1 MSDIIHLLPD
11 SVANQIAAG
20 EVIQRPASVVKELME
35 NAIDAGATK
44 IQVVVKDAGRTSIL
58 VIDDGKGMSETDVR
72 MAFERHATSKIT
84 QVQDL
89 FSLRTM
95 GFRGEALASI
105 AAIAGVEVRTRLAN
119 CDCGTFIEVAASK
132 VLKQEPCSCPEGTSF
147 LVKNLFFNVPAR
159 RKFLKSNETEMR
171 QIIQEF
177 QRIVLV
183 YPKIHFELLNGD
195 DLVYE
200 LPKTNLR
207 QRITAVFGKKKRNFN
222 QQLVQIE
229 AKTAI
234 GNISGFIGTPEFA
247 TKNASQ
253 YFFVNG
259 RYMRHP
265 YFHRAVVLAYEQ
277 MLRPDTNPTY
287 FIFFE
292 MNPSE
297 IDVNIHP
304 TKTEIKFENERELF
318 TILMVCIK
326 EALGKFNVVP
336 SIDFDTEGLIDI
348 PVASSNRPIT
358 PPQVT
363 IDHTFNPF
371 KTTATGQKQSVSQ
384 NWEDLYQGHQNER
397 RKTANIEAA
406 LKSQPLFYDDK
417 SDCSNFFQYKEK
429 YIITSVKSGLMIVD
443 QQRAMQRILFEELLA
458 QMENQQ
464 SVSQKLLFPEVLE
477 LNAEDAIVFEQIK
490 NKLTLFGF
498 DLEPFGKQTY
508 SVNSVPALLANE
520 SNIIETLINLI
531 ADAKENNHLTS
542 EWNELLALRLA
553 KSSAKSSTGQLR
565 QEEMSHLIDKL
576 FVCKN
581 SNLTP
586 DGKKIVVIVSAE
598 EIEKRF

>member
-105 AAIAGVEVRTRLAN
+105 AAIASVEVRTRLAN

-183 YPKIHFELLNGD
+183 YPEIHFELLNGD

-490 NKLTLFGF
+490 DKLTLLGF

-531 ADAKENNHLTS
+531 ADAKENDHLTS

>member
-1 MSDIIHLLPD
+1 
-11 SVANQIAAG
+11 
-20 EVIQRPASVVKELME
+20 
-35 NAIDAGATK
+35 
-44 IQVVVKDAGRTSIL
+44 
-58 VIDDGKGMSETDVR
+58 
-72 MAFERHATSKIT
+72 
-84 QVQDL
+84 
-89 FSLRTM
+89 
-95 GFRGEALASI
+95 
-105 AAIAGVEVRTRLAN
+105 
-119 CDCGTFIEVAASK
+119 
-132 VLKQEPCSCPEGTSF
+132 
-147 LVKNLFFNVPAR
+147 
-159 RKFLKSNETEMR
+159 
-171 QIIQEF
+171 
-177 QRIVLV
+177 
-183 YPKIHFELLNGD
+183 
-195 DLVYE
+195 
-200 LPKTNLR
+200 
-207 QRITAVFGKKKRNFN
+207 
-222 QQLVQIE
+222 
-229 AKTAI
+229 
-234 GNISGFIGTPEFA
+234 
-247 TKNASQ
+247 
-253 YFFVNG
+253 
-259 RYMRHP
+259 MRHP
-265 YFHRAVVLAYEQ
+265 YFHRAVILAYEQ

-384 NWEDLYQGHQNER
+384 NWEDLYQGHQNEK
-397 RKTANIEAA
+397 RKTADIEAA
-406 LKSQPLFYDDK
+406 LKSQPLFYDEK
-417 SDCSNFFQYKEK
+417 SDSSNFFQYKEK

-458 QMENQQ
+458 QMENQK

-490 NKLTLFGF
+490 DKLTLLGF

-531 ADAKENNHLTS
+531 ADAKENDHLTN